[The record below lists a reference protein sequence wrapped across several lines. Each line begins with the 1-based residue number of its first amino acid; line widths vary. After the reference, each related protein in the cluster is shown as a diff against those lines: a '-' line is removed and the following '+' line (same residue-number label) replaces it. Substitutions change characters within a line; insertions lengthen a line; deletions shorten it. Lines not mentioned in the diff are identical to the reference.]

1 MTTATKIQKGWYQAD
16 TRFGKV
22 QIMNMGNDI
31 EESKKWLIW
40 SNDLVVANFIDD
52 ELWNT
57 KSEALEMIQLF
68 IR

>member
-1 MTTATKIQKGWYQAD
+1 MEAKKIQKGWYQAD

-22 QIMNMGNDI
+22 QIMNMGNDV
-31 EESKKWLIW
+31 EGPNKWLIW

-57 KSEALEMIQLF
+57 KSEALEMIQFF